1 MKYLLDTCVLLE
13 LVTKQPAPKVVEF
26 VDSLDPDDVY
36 LSVITIGEIVKGIEK
51 LPNSRR
57 KQELHA
63 WLKEDLLSRFQGK
76 IIPIDEDVIVEWGI
90 LTARIEVAGKPMPAI
105 DSLIAATAQ
114 ANRLA
119 LVTRNVD
126 DFSASGVELVN
137 PWVG

>member
-1 MKYLLDTCVLLE
+1 MKYLLDTCVLSE
-13 LVTKQPAPKVVEF
+13 LFTKQPDPKVVEF

-57 KQELHA
+57 RQELHA

-119 LVTRNVD
+119 MVTRNVD

>member
-1 MKYLLDTCVLLE
+1 MKYLLDTCVLSE

-114 ANRLA
+114 ANKLS

>member
-1 MKYLLDTCVLLE
+1 MKYLLDTCVLSE
-13 LVTKQPAPKVVEF
+13 LVTKQPDPKVVEF

-36 LSVITIGEIVKGIEK
+36 LSIITIGEIVKGIEK

-63 WLKEDLLSRFQGK
+63 WLKEDLLARFQGK

-90 LTARIEVAGKPMPAI
+90 LTARIEAAGKPMPAI

>member
-1 MKYLLDTCVLLE
+1 MKYLLDTCVLSD

-63 WLKEDLLSRFQGK
+63 WLKEDLLARFQGK
-76 IIPIDEDVIVEWGI
+76 IIPIDEDVVVEWGI
-90 LTARIEVAGKPMPAI
+90 LTARVEAAGKPMPAI